1 MNAETQK
8 PVRDEAQRP
17 VRENY
22 PAHEERQAPPV
33 TSPAGMPEPSH
44 GDSPSA
50 SSWEQPMEHHEAWNP
65 APAETTPHEDTRG
78 NIKSEP
84 ASKPELMQVETHPD
98 TDNGNK

>member
-1 MNAETQK
+1 MNPETQR

-22 PAHEERQAPPV
+22 PPREEKSIPPSAAPV
-33 TSPAGMPEPSH
+33 NMSEPSH
-44 GDSPSA
+44 NDSPSA
-50 SSWEQPMEHHEAWNP
+50 SSWEQPMEHHEAWQPSP
-65 APAETTPHEDTRG
+65 ADTTPHEDSRG
-78 NIKSEP
+78 NVKSEP

>member
-22 PAHEERQAPPV
+22 PPHEERQAPPV

-65 APAETTPHEDTRG
+65 SPADAAPHEESPG
-78 NIKSEP
+78 NSKP

>member
-22 PAHEERQAPPV
+22 PAQEERQAPPV
-33 TSPAGMPEPSH
+33 TAPAGMPEPSH

-65 APAETTPHEDTRG
+65 APADTTPHEDTRG